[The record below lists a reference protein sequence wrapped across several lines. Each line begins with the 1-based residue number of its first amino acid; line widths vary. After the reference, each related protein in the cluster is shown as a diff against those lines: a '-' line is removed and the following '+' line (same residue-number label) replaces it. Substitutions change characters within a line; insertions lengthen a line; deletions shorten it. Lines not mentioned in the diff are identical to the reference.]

1 MLDPNRST
9 NSRSLQISNDRCLLV
24 ERRRIRAHMRK
35 NARDACA
42 RETKNE
48 LTGETVISRETAD
61 SAPMLLPR
69 RFSFRFFRR
78 LCFYRARSPSNKH
91 WRSLLLKNSAKIQRG
106 KKGRK
111 VATRI
116 RSSNFNGSAVQ
127 SRESSIDVAKHMLR
141 SRREKGD
148 WVYARR
154 AQYLLSSWHSHLSSK
169 AATKKGVL
177 VLYRVA
183 TTILALTIAER
194 PMVVDHARAGGG
206 IPISRLPPSNPP
218 SSDQIF
224 FVPRI
229 GNPETILS
237 LRDRPTREKFDVDL
251 CALSPANKIAEG

>member
-1 MLDPNRST
+1 MFLPS
-9 NSRSLQISNDRCLLV
+9 SIPL
-24 ERRRIRAHMRK
+24 ERTLAVSV
-35 NARDACA
+35 A
-42 RETKNE
+42 REFGKNP
-48 LTGETVISRETAD
+48 T
-61 SAPMLLPR
+61 
-69 RFSFRFFRR
+69 
-78 LCFYRARSPSNKH
+78 
-91 WRSLLLKNSAKIQRG
+91 G

-116 RSSNFNGSAVQ
+116 RSSSFNGSADQ

-194 PMVVDHARAGGG
+194 PVVVDHARAGGDG
-206 IPISRLPPSNPP
+206 TPINRLPPSNPP
-218 SSDQIF
+218 SFDQIF

-237 LRDRPTREKFDVDL
+237 LRDWPTREKFDVYL
-251 CALSPANKIAEG
+251 CALSPANKMPRVNFGSPRGYGSMVVKYAYLSRCLTGIFNDVLYFRIMLRSQGIYGEEMWLFH

>member
-1 MLDPNRST
+1 M
-9 NSRSLQISNDRCLLV
+9 
-24 ERRRIRAHMRK
+24 
-35 NARDACA
+35 
-42 RETKNE
+42 
-48 LTGETVISRETAD
+48 
-61 SAPMLLPR
+61 
-69 RFSFRFFRR
+69 
-78 LCFYRARSPSNKH
+78 
-91 WRSLLLKNSAKIQRG
+91 
-106 KKGRK
+106 
-111 VATRI
+111 ATRI
-116 RSSNFNGSAVQ
+116 RSSSFNGSAVQ

-194 PMVVDHARAGGG
+194 PMVVDHARVAAAGGGGG

-237 LRDRPTREKFDVDL
+237 LRDRPTREKFHVYL
-251 CALSPANKIAEG
+251 CALSPANKMPRVNFGSPRGHGYTALSVKYAYLSSCLTGIFNDVLYFRIMCCVVKGFMEKKCGCFFIEVNL